1 MTLGVMSRRSG
12 NERAEG
18 LLVTFVTNP
27 FGDLQVWHLFGAT
40 QSLAGSMRPIVVAR
54 ESDLCW
60 RRTDDERSGCV
71 LTQPS
76 VRPRFCVCG
85 YYELCGY
92 TDESS
97 AARTIPRLFKS
108 RDEVTSFAAFV
119 RRVERGIVRYR
130 DKPRICNGFVGLSVT
145 IPHS

>member
-1 MTLGVMSRRSG
+1 MLGVMSRQSE

-18 LLVTFVTNP
+18 LRATLVATP
-27 FGDLQVWHLFGAT
+27 LGELQSSHRFGVAV
-40 QSLAGSMRPIVVAR
+40 SLAGSMRPIVVAR

-71 LTQPS
+71 LTQPG

-97 AARTIPRLFKS
+97 AARTPS
-108 RDEVTSFAAFV
+108 RQMQSWNEALASRHSYVASQGGSFGIVTSQGFATASW
-119 RRVERGIVRYR
+119 
-130 DKPRICNGFVGLSVT
+130 DCP
-145 IPHS
+145 